1 MKNKILILLIFVIS
15 GCSSIPRLTINDSI
29 DTLIQKP
36 DFNYKTNS
44 LPKVINI
51 FYFNKR
57 EGYKLPDEVQGFLEN
72 YFFYKSKIQYQPKI
86 TLISLN
92 SKSCN
97 NQNYISDLNIIF
109 DISHNQEIFSASPCL
124 KTLTKSKTLFV
135 SNQNNDVLGF
145 GSYFFISR
153 KKEEEKLLNLISS
166 ENNIAVID
174 STRMLDAPKIVQHL
188 IDQDKTV
195 SEQRTYSNRQNSQ
208 NMFSEVLMVDR
219 SKERL
224 RKLSRRLSLEISGN
238 PRTRKDIDTFVLSVG
253 LDTAR
258 NLKPALEYITEN
270 ELEIFILNNWESNIA
285 YDASDK
291 DLIGSIN
298 SDIPFMMPIK
308 APDFLKSSK
317 RTREFAIGYDTFE
330 IIMLKYGGSKPR
342 NFEYKGLTGKLN
354 ISGQIVS
361 RKPYVFKITDEGIK
375 VL

>member
-1 MKNKILILLIFVIS
+1 MKNKILILLIFVTS
-15 GCSSIPRLTINDSI
+15 GCSSIPRLTQNDSI

-36 DFNYKTNS
+36 DLNYKTNS

-51 FYFNKR
+51 FYSNER

-72 YFFYKSKIQYQPKI
+72 YYFYKLKIQYQPKL
-86 TLISLN
+86 TLISLD

-97 NQNYISDLNIIF
+97 NQNNTSDLNIIF

-135 SNQNNDVLGF
+135 SNKDNDALGF

-166 ENNIAVID
+166 KKNIAVID
-174 STRMLDAPKIVQHL
+174 STKTLDAPKIVKHL
-188 IDQDKTV
+188 IEQDKTV
-195 SEQRTYSNRQNSQ
+195 SEQRTYSNKKNSQ
-208 NMFSEVLMVDR
+208 NMFSEILMVDR

-258 NLKPALEYITEN
+258 NLKPALEYLTED
-270 ELEIFILNNWESNIA
+270 ELEIFILNNWKLNMA

-330 IIMLKYGGSKPR
+330 IIMLKYGRSMPR
-342 NFEYKGLTGKLN
+342 NFEYKGLTGKLD
-354 ISGQIVS
+354 ISGQIIS
-361 RKPYVFKITDEGIK
+361 RKPYVFKITNEGIK
-375 VL
+375 IL

>member
-15 GCSSIPRLTINDSI
+15 GCSSLPRITQNDSI
-29 DTLIQKP
+29 DSLIQKP

-72 YFFYKSKIQYQPKI
+72 YFFYKLKIQYQPKI

-92 SKSCN
+92 SEPCN
-97 NQNYISDLNIIF
+97 DQNYISDLNIIF
-109 DISHNQEIFSASPCL
+109 DVSHNQAILSTSPCL

-135 SNQNNDVLGF
+135 SNQNNDALSF

-174 STRMLDAPKIVQHL
+174 STQTLDAPKIVQHL

-195 SEQRTYSNRQNSQ
+195 SEQRTYSNKQNSQ
-208 NMFSEVLMVDR
+208 NMFSEILMADR

-224 RKLSRRLSLEISGN
+224 RKLSRRLSLEIAGD

-270 ELEIFILNNWESNIA
+270 ELEIFILNSWRSNTA

-308 APDFLKSSK
+308 TPDFLKSSK

>member
-1 MKNKILILLIFVIS
+1 MKNKILILLIFVTS
-15 GCSSIPRLTINDSI
+15 GCSSIPRLTQNDSI

-36 DFNYKTNS
+36 DLNYKTNS

-51 FYFNKR
+51 FYSNER
-57 EGYKLPDEVQGFLEN
+57 ESYKLPDEVQGFLEN
-72 YFFYKSKIQYQPKI
+72 YYFYKLKIQYQPKL

-135 SNQNNDVLGF
+135 SNKDNDALSF

-153 KKEEEKLLNLISS
+153 KKEEEKLLNLVSS

-174 STRMLDAPKIVQHL
+174 STQTLDAPKIVQHL

-195 SEQRTYSNRQNSQ
+195 SEQRTYSNKQNSQ
-208 NMFSEVLMVDR
+208 NMFSEILMADR

-224 RKLSRRLSLEISGN
+224 RKLSRRLSLEIAGD

-270 ELEIFILNNWESNIA
+270 ELEIFILNSWRSNTA
-285 YDASDK
+285 YDVSDK

-308 APDFLKSSK
+308 TPDFLKSSK

-330 IIMLKYGGSKPR
+330 IIMLKYGESKPR

>member
-1 MKNKILILLIFVIS
+1 MKNKILILLIFVTS
-15 GCSSIPRLTINDSI
+15 GCSSIPRLTQNDSI

-36 DFNYKTNS
+36 DLNYKTNS

-51 FYFNKR
+51 FYSNER

-72 YFFYKSKIQYQPKI
+72 YYFYKSKIQYQPKL
-86 TLISLN
+86 TLISLD

-135 SNQNNDVLGF
+135 SNKDNDALSF

-166 ENNIAVID
+166 KNNIAVID
-174 STRMLDAPKIVQHL
+174 STKTLDAPKIIQYLV
-188 IDQDKTV
+188 DQDKTV
-195 SEQRTYSNRQNSQ
+195 AEQRTYSNKQNSQ

-238 PRTRKDIDTFVLSVG
+238 PRTRKDIDTFVFSVG

-270 ELEIFILNNWESNIA
+270 ELEIFILNDWESNIA

-330 IIMLKYGGSKPR
+330 IIMLKYGRSTPR
-342 NFEYKGLTGKLN
+342 NFEYKGLTGKLD
-354 ISGQIVS
+354 ISGQIIS
-361 RKPYVFKITDEGIK
+361 RKPYVFKVTDKGIN
-375 VL
+375 LL

>member
-15 GCSSIPRLTINDSI
+15 GCSSIPRITQNDSI
-29 DTLIQKP
+29 DSLIQKP

-72 YFFYKSKIQYQPKI
+72 YFFYKLKIQYQPKI

-92 SKSCN
+92 SESCN
-97 NQNYISDLNIIF
+97 DQNYISDLNIIF
-109 DISHNQEIFSASPCL
+109 DVSHNQAILSSSPCL

-135 SNQNNDVLGF
+135 SNQDNNALGY

-174 STRMLDAPKIVQHL
+174 STKTLDAPKIVQHL

-195 SEQRTYSNRQNSQ
+195 SEQRTYSNKQNSQ
-208 NMFSEVLMVDR
+208 NMFSEILMADR

-224 RKLSRRLSLEISGN
+224 RKLSRRLSLEIAGD

-270 ELEIFILNNWESNIA
+270 ELEIFILNSWRSNTA

-308 APDFLKSSK
+308 TPDFLKSSK

-354 ISGQIVS
+354 VSGQIVS

>member
-1 MKNKILILLIFVIS
+1 MKNKILILLIFAIS
-15 GCSSIPRLTINDSI
+15 GCSSIPRLTQNDSI

-36 DFNYKTNS
+36 DLNYKTNS

-51 FYFNKR
+51 FYSNER

-72 YFFYKSKIQYQPKI
+72 YFFYKLKIQYQPKI

-92 SKSCN
+92 SESCN
-97 NQNYISDLNIIF
+97 DQNYISDLNIIF

-135 SNQNNDVLGF
+135 SNKDNDALGF

-174 STRMLDAPKIVQHL
+174 STKTLDAPKIVQHL

-195 SEQRTYSNRQNSQ
+195 SEQRTYSNKQNSQ
-208 NMFSEVLMVDR
+208 NMFSEILMADR

-224 RKLSRRLSLEISGN
+224 RKLSRRLSLEIAGD

-308 APDFLKSSK
+308 TPDFLKSSK

-354 ISGQIVS
+354 VSGQIVS

>member
-1 MKNKILILLIFVIS
+1 M
-15 GCSSIPRLTINDSI
+15 
-29 DTLIQKP
+29 
-36 DFNYKTNS
+36 
-44 LPKVINI
+44 
-51 FYFNKR
+51 
-57 EGYKLPDEVQGFLEN
+57 PDEVQGFLEN
-72 YFFYKSKIQYQPKI
+72 YYFYKLKIQYQPKL

-109 DISHNQEIFSASPCL
+109 DISHNQEIFSASPCF
-124 KTLTKSKTLFV
+124 KSLTKSKTLFV
-135 SNQNNDVLGF
+135 SNKDNDALSF
-145 GSYFFISR
+145 GSYFFVSR
-153 KKEEEKLLNLISS
+153 KKEEEKLLNLIPS

-174 STRMLDAPKIVQHL
+174 STKTLDAPKIVQHL

-195 SEQRTYSNRQNSQ
+195 SEQRTYSYKQNSQ
-208 NMFSEVLMVDR
+208 NMFSEILMVER

-224 RKLSRRLSLEISGN
+224 RKLSRRLSLEIAGD

-330 IIMLKYGGSKPR
+330 IIMLKYGRSMPR
-342 NFEYKGLTGKLN
+342 NFEYKGLTGKLD
-354 ISGQIVS
+354 ISGQIIS
-361 RKPYVFKITDEGIK
+361 RKPYVFKITNEGIK
-375 VL
+375 IL

>member
-15 GCSSIPRLTINDSI
+15 GCSSLPRITQNDSI
-29 DTLIQKP
+29 DSLIQKP
-36 DFNYKTNS
+36 DFNYKTNA

-72 YFFYKSKIQYQPKI
+72 YYFYKLKIQYQPKL

-109 DISHNQEIFSASPCL
+109 DVSHNQAILSSSPCL

-135 SNQNNDVLGF
+135 SNQNNDALSF

-174 STRMLDAPKIVQHL
+174 STQTLDAPKIVQHL

-195 SEQRTYSNRQNSQ
+195 SEQRTYSNKQNSQ
-208 NMFSEVLMVDR
+208 NMFSEILMADR

-224 RKLSRRLSLEISGN
+224 RKLSRRLSLEIAGD

-270 ELEIFILNNWESNIA
+270 ELEIFILNSWRSNTA

-308 APDFLKSSK
+308 TPDFLKSSK